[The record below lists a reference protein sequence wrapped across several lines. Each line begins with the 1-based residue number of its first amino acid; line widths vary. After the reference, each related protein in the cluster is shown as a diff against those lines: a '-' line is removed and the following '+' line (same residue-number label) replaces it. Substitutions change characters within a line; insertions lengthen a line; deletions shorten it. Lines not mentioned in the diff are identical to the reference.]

1 LPSKE
6 QDDRY
11 DLVVVANRLPVD
23 FSVRPGGGIDWQ
35 RSPGGLVTALE
46 PVMQA
51 ADGAWVGW
59 SGAAD
64 LAADPFDAD
73 GMRLVP
79 VTLSEDEIERY
90 YEGFSN
96 DTLWPLYHDVVST
109 PTYHRHWWDAYRRVN
124 QRFADAAAAQAAEG
138 AVVWVHD
145 YQLQL
150 VPRLLRDLRPDLRI
164 GFFDHIPF
172 PPVELFSQ
180 LPWRRQIVEGL
191 LGADLVG
198 FQRGGD
204 ASNFVRAVRRLTD
217 HATRGPIITVEGE
230 GGRLGRHVRAGA
242 FPISIDS
249 TRFDALART
258 PEVQARAKEI
268 RTELGDPDV
277 VMLGVDRLDYTKGI
291 RHRIKAYGEL
301 LDDGRIDATRTT
313 LVQVASPS
321 RENVGAYQELREHV
335 EVLVGR
341 INGEFGELGHSA
353 IHYLHHSYPPE
364 EMAAL
369 YLAADVM
376 LVTSLRD
383 GMNLVAKEY
392 IAARSDEQG
401 VLVLS
406 EFTGAADELGAGP
419 VLVNP
424 HDIEGLKDAIVEAAR
439 MTEREQRRRMR
450 RLRRKVIADD
460 VAKWS
465 QGFLGVLHAMPR
477 RRVATVAAPAAPE
490 PAADAEGGA
499 VVEPD
504 AAESTNPEALAHA
517 LGALA
522 AADDATVL
530 VGLDFDGTLA
540 PLVDDPLASAMTPE
554 ARAAVERLAALPD
567 DARVHLAL
575 VSGRD
580 LADLADRAV
589 PPTGTYLI
597 GSHGAET
604 GQVLPDGTLATV
616 PLELSPEQESA
627 LQSLVAGL
635 EEAADEAPG
644 AWVQRKPS
652 AAVLHTRQCPP
663 GTADA
668 AILRADAL
676 ARRLDLPAMHGK
688 DVVEIAVVPT
698 DKGAALG
705 RLRSTL
711 DPHRH
716 VHVLYAGDDTTDEHA
731 FAALGAG
738 DVAIKVG
745 AGETVAPHRV
755 ADADALA
762 AALES
767 LADGVARR
775 GTDGPGGA

>member
-1 LPSKE
+1 MTGKE
-6 QDDRY
+6 QTGRHDRY

-23 FSVRPGGGIDWQ
+23 FSVRPGGGVDWQ

-46 PVMQA
+46 PVMQH

-59 SGAAD
+59 SGAPD
-64 LAADPFDAD
+64 LASDPFDAD

-79 VTLSEDEIERY
+79 VTLSESEIERY

-109 PTYHRHWWDAYRRVN
+109 PAYHRQWWDAYRRVN
-124 QRFADAAAAQAAEG
+124 QRFAEAAAAQAADG

-150 VPRLLRDLRPDLRI
+150 VPRLLRELRPDLRI

-172 PPVELFSQ
+172 PPVELFQQ

-204 ASNFVRAVRRLTD
+204 ASNFIRAVRRLTD
-217 HATRGPIITVEGE
+217 YTTRGPIVTMDEGR
-230 GGRLGRHVRAGA
+230 GRQSGTAARHVRAGA
-242 FPISIDS
+242 FPISIDA

-258 PEVQARAKEI
+258 PEVQTRAKEI
-268 RTELGDPDV
+268 RAELGDPDV

-301 LDDGRIDATRTT
+301 LGDGRIDAARTT

-321 RENVGAYQELREHV
+321 RENVGAYQELRQQV

-419 VLVNP
+419 VLINP
-424 HDIEGLKDAIVEAAR
+424 HDIEGTKDAIVTAAR
-439 MTEREQRRRMR
+439 MTAREQRRRMR

-465 QGFLGVLHAMPR
+465 HTFLGVLQAMPR
-477 RRVATVAAPAAPE
+477 RTSPHAPAPAPSV
-490 PAADAEGGA
+490 GGGVSA
-499 VVEPD
+499 SLVHALD
-504 AAESTNPEALAHA
+504 ALATA
-517 LGALA
+517 DGAA
-522 AADDATVL
+522 VL

-540 PLVDDPLASAMTPE
+540 PLVDDPTASAMTPA
-554 ARAAVERLAALPD
+554 ARAAVDRLAALPGT
-567 DARVHLAL
+567 RLRLAL

-580 LADLADRAV
+580 LADLAERAR
-589 PPTGTYLI
+589 PPAGTYLV

-604 GQVLPDGTLATV
+604 GHVRPDGTIEAMPVDLT
-616 PLELSPEQESA
+616 PEQSA
-627 LQSLVAGL
+627 ALAAVAAGL
-635 EEAADEAPG
+635 EDIAAQTEG
-644 AWVQRKPS
+644 AWVQHKPS
-652 AAVLHTRQCPP
+652 AAVLHTRLAEPAAAAAA
-663 GTADA
+663 TA
-668 AILRADAL
+668 RAREIV
-676 ARRLDLPAMHGK
+676 ARLGLEAMHGK
-688 DVVEIAVVPT
+688 DVVEVAVLAA
-698 DKGAALG
+698 DKGTALA
-705 RLRSTL
+705 RLRDVVAREGDGGTR
-711 DPHRH
+711 P

-731 FAALGAG
+731 FRALGAG
-738 DVAIKVG
+738 DVAVKVG
-745 AGETVAPHRV
+745 EGATTAAHRV

-762 AALES
+762 AALAR
-767 LADGVARR
+767 LADATAWRSGEPL
-775 GTDGPGGA
+775 TGA